1 MQDVTDVS
9 PIEINL
15 SKLQKGRINV
25 IHKTKH
31 RNHFGRCPE
40 NNNIS
45 K

>member
-1 MQDVTDVS
+1 MQDVTDVC

-15 SKLQKGRINV
+15 SKLWKGRINV

-31 RNHFGRCPE
+31 INHLKERSE
-40 NNNIS
+40 NNNIA